1 MTFGRNIREM
11 TIQQDDRIKEF
22 ENEVRKRGGNAAID
36 WKESNSPE
44 SRGILFADVDGVTLM
59 VYREGLISVPAVR
72 TYHPPRYP
80 TPIIAAALATELWT
94 KQKARDDANL
104 DLAKSR
110 STGHLGP
117 IVDPDLKCRNKVCP
131 YQLESSDVRQR
142 RAQGGY
148 NWNPDRCS

>member
-1 MTFGRNIREM
+1 MTAL
-11 TIQQDDRIKEF
+11 QDARIKEF
-22 ENEVRKRGGNAAID
+22 KDEVRKRGGNAVPN

-59 VYREGLISVPAVR
+59 VYLDGLISIPAVR

-94 KQKARDDANL
+94 RQKARDDANRG
-104 DLAKSR
+104 LAKSR
-110 STGHLGP
+110 VTGHLGP
-117 IVDPDLKCRNKVCP
+117 IVDPDLKCRIGDCRC
-131 YQLESSDVRQR
+131 QTESQEDRQR
-142 RAQGGY
+142 RARGGY